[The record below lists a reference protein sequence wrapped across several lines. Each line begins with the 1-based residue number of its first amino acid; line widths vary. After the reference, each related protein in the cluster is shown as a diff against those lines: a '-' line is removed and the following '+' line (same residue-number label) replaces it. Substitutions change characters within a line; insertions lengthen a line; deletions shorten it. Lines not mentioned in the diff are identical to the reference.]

1 MIRMLGKENKKITN
15 RRIFLFLIL
24 FALLVI
30 IFNSDQTFLSIDQ
43 DSIDGQS
50 FKKDY
55 VALDDQR
62 LLQMDYFN
70 DNWIVVT
77 SINKPTDQIR
87 KLASIKE
94 FQLLVVADRKTDPNW
109 LRKTDPLYESVI
121 FLSVDDQKNLGFQ
134 ILDDIPFNSY
144 TRKNIGNNSKA
155 IQTLPL
161 ITKR

>member
-1 MIRMLGKENKKITN
+1 MGL
-15 RRIFLFLIL
+15 
-24 FALLVI
+24 
-30 IFNSDQTFLSIDQ
+30 IFNSGQNDFTEPFWSADQIDTK
-43 DSIDGQS
+43 SA
-50 FKKDY
+50 FKSMNIGK
-55 VALDDQR
+55 
-62 LLQMDYFN
+62 
-70 DNWIVVT
+70 WIIVT
-77 SINKPTDQIR
+77 SINKPTDQII

-109 LRKTDPLYESVI
+109 LRKTDPLHESVI

-161 ITKR
+161 ITKH